1 MLKGATTS
9 TPKRAINNGRE
20 RVRESR
26 KNPANGD
33 RTGELR
39 RMMTGAL
46 PLLHGSCCMYCSCGL
61 HDTVSSANRTS
72 LERERGR
79 KRERERERA
88 RSATATRDLRVDSS
102 GPTTRLL
109 YVTVLRPIV
118 LFGTLQNLNSRL
130 RLFLPLKKWAGL
142 GRFEPYHFA
151 DLETS

>member
-1 MLKGATTS
+1 M
-9 TPKRAINNGRE
+9 
-20 RVRESR
+20 
-26 KNPANGD
+26 GD
-33 RTGELR
+33 RTGDLR

-46 PLLHGSCCMYCSCGL
+46 PLLHGSCCMHSSGGL

-72 LERERGR
+72 LERERGGR
-79 KRERERERA
+79 ESERESA

-130 RLFLPLKKWAGL
+130 RLFLPFKQ
-142 GRFEPYHFA
+142 
-151 DLETS
+151 LETTRIAMTRTNSFRVFLLAVSYHELRF

>member
-1 MLKGATTS
+1 MASSGNNRTGRLKGATTS

-20 RVRESR
+20 KARESR
-26 KNPANGD
+26 KNPSCGD
-33 RTGELR
+33 RTGDLR

-88 RSATATRDLRVDSS
+88 QRDRHARSTRRFLRSH
-102 GPTTRLL
+102 
-109 YVTVLRPIV
+109 YEITVCDRIASNCSVWDP
-118 LFGTLQNLNSRL
+118 
-130 RLFLPLKKWAGL
+130 PK
-142 GRFEPYHFA
+142 FEFEVEVVSPFKGGV
-151 DLETS
+151 